1 VPDFQKGIMKIK
13 INNNILKLDEIRA
26 QKRTKI
32 IDLLKDSKKIA
43 LSISSRTCVICST
56 KKSCINKAGVCAYC
70 YEQVLTPHEKRVA
83 DAESKHKII
92 KIEVIDDRWG
102 K

>member
-1 VPDFQKGIMKIK
+1 MKAK
-13 INNNILKLDEIRA
+13 PKSNILKLDEIRA
-26 QKRTKI
+26 QKKKKT
-32 IDLLKDSKKIA
+32 IDLLKDSKGIA
-43 LSISSRTCVICST
+43 LSISSHTCVICNT

-70 YEQVLTPHEKRVA
+70 YEHVLTPYEKKVA